1 MRGSLLLGLLPL
13 LSWTAACAAVDGPAV
28 APGEGASAGTEG
40 GLLVVDLL
48 DGTSLEEARARTGLE
63 LRWATARSED
73 EALAVV
79 EVADLAAEVARLEQ
93 VAGIEAVEPSVT
105 MEALGLFPALRYPD
119 DPLYDKQWN
128 LRTVDAPAGWR
139 AGGGVGVTVAV
150 VDTGVSRVPDL
161 GGTVVL
167 DGVSFVPG
175 RGTADDDNGH
185 GTHVA
190 GTIAQTTNNG
200 LGVAGVAPR
209 ARILPLKALSG
220 AGFGQ
225 SEWIASAIDE
235 AADQGAQVI
244 NLSLGGGRSKVIEV
258 AVQKAA
264 ERGVLVIAAAGN
276 SGREGVGWPA
286 RSPHAL
292 GVSATGPDDTLAPYS
307 TWGEG
312 VDLSAPGGDKR
323 KAGGGIL
330 QDTVDGGKDGH
341 AFKELQGTSM
351 ATPHVAGAAAV
362 LLGAGAGSPAHVRA
376 LLDAGAVDLGEPG
389 PDPRYGQ
396 GRLDVG
402 ASLRRLL
409 LVERPALAALGAGLA
424 FALAGFGGMRRKGLV
439 AATAAVVAGGLF
451 FLPLLPLPPATG
463 LDLLGRPLLS
473 WPALL
478 GGARLASNP
487 LWLSAALP
495 ALLTFVLGPTRAFGW
510 LAAGLSAGVGAHL
523 LHGAVTGSL
532 DPTWLSGAAGTGWL
546 AVNGVLC
553 LLFTVAVAGV
563 DRLDRQRRA

>member
-1 MRGSLLLGLLPL
+1 MRGSPLLGLLPL
-13 LSWTAACAAVDGPAV
+13 LSWTAACGPA
-28 APGEGASAGTEG
+28 APGEAPVPGASTPPGQ
-40 GLLVVDLL
+40 GLLVVDLV
-48 DGTSLEEARARTGLE
+48 DGTSLDEARARTGLD

-79 EVADLAAEVARLEQ
+79 EVADLPAEVARLEQ
-93 VAGIEAVEPSVT
+93 VAGVEAVEPSVT
-105 MEALGLFPALRYPD
+105 MEALGLVPTLRYPD
-119 DPLYDKQWN
+119 DPLYAQQWN

-161 GGTVVL
+161 GGTVL
-167 DGVSFVPG
+167 LEGVSFVPG

-264 ERGVLVIAAAGN
+264 ERGVLVVAAAGN

-409 LVERPALAALGAGLA
+409 LVERPSLAALGAGLA
-424 FALAGFGGMRRKGLV
+424 FALASFGGMRRKGLV
-439 AATAAVVAGGLF
+439 AATAAAVAGGLF
-451 FLPLLPLPPATG
+451 FLPLLPLPPATW

-473 WPALL
+473 WPHLL

-495 ALLTFVLGPTRAFGW
+495 ALLTFVAGPTRAFGW
-510 LAAGLSAGVGAHL
+510 LAAGVSAGVGAHL

-532 DPTWLSGAAGTGWL
+532 DPLWLSGAAGTGWL